1 MGTQVRWDSQGR
13 SLVIF
18 AKSYEA
24 VGGSEIDGQ
33 EMKNSGK
40 GKTFES
46 GVEAARKTKWSTV
59 LRWEIYKRSICSG
72 KICRLT

>member
-1 MGTQVRWDSQGR
+1 MLFLPRAMRQ
-13 SLVIF
+13 
-18 AKSYEA
+18 
-24 VGGSEIDGQ
+24 VGGSELDGQ

-59 LRWEIYKRSICSG
+59 LRWEIYKRSNCSG

>member
-1 MGTQVRWDSQGR
+1 MQ
-13 SLVIF
+13 
-18 AKSYEA
+18 
-24 VGGSEIDGQ
+24 VGGSELDGQ
-33 EMKNSGK
+33 AMKNSGK

-59 LRWEIYKRSICSG
+59 LRWEIYKRSNCSG